1 MTQSAQRSAVHYDP
15 IGFTLHY
22 LPSISPP
29 FLPPSLPI
37 SLSLPHSTLSL
48 SLCAVLPLLSSTGFV
63 AGRVA
68 PSKWICKAFLGARN
82 RNELC
87 TGNCV
92 LSPPMS
98 PRWPAWCVPVYLVLT
113 ALMCLVGPKQERTDP
128 DISCYGIIT
137 ASLAVGRLL
146 GTYLRHPSFNH
157 CHK

>member
-15 IGFTLHY
+15 IGFTLHC

-29 FLPPSLPI
+29 
-37 SLSLPHSTLSL
+37 SLSLPLSLFL
-48 SLCAVLPLLSSTGFV
+48 SLCVLFFRCCRRQGFV

-68 PSKWICKAFLGARN
+68 PSKWICKAFLGARD

-98 PRWPAWCVPVYLVLT
+98 PRWPAWWVPVYLILT
-113 ALMCLVGPKQERTDP
+113 ALMCLVGPKRERTDP
-128 DISCYGIIT
+128 HISCYGTIT
-137 ASLAVGRLL
+137 ASLAVERLL
-146 GTYLRHPSFNH
+146 GTYLRHPASNH
-157 CHK
+157 CHS